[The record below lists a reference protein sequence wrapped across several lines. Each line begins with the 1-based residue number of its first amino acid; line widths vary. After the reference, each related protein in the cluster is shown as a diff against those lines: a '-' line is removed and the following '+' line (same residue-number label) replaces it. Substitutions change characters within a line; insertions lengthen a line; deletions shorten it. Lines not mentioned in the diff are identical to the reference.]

1 MKYEPLKDKE
11 RDIQVI
17 YDDGNFVV
25 STKGF
30 EKYAV
35 KSAVEG
41 FEQEIK
47 ERLNAVEKVREFA
60 SDHALVKQEKK
71 FENEADIY
79 RICLRLFKKW
89 FPDVLG
95 R

>member
-47 ERLNAVEKVREFA
+47 E
-60 SDHALVKQEKK
+60 
-71 FENEADIY
+71 
-79 RICLRLFKKW
+79 
-89 FPDVLG
+89 
-95 R
+95 